1 MVERIV
7 LADMELAKRLAKS
20 LKNSEK
26 ELKVKDLENTIENIL
41 VDGHYTEY
49 DKGWNNALLFIL
61 QELKKWKNVICAE
74 WK

>member
-49 DKGWNNALLFIL
+49 DEGWNNALLFIL
-61 QELKKWKNVICAE
+61 QELKK
-74 WK
+74 

>member
-1 MVERIV
+1 MVEPIV

-41 VDGHYTEY
+41 VDGRYTEY

-61 QELKKWKNVICAE
+61 QELKK
-74 WK
+74 